1 MTNITNH
8 AVIHPRAELGVNVE
22 IGPYAVVGEHVK
34 IGDGTKI
41 GAHAILEGWTTIGRN
56 CKIETGAVLG
66 SEPQDLKYRGGES
79 YVLIGDNTTIREY
92 ATVNRATFDGEATVV
107 GSSCLIMS
115 YCHIAHNCVLEDRV
129 IMSSFAGLAGHILVE
144 QNAIIGG
151 LVGVHQFVQIG
162 RNAIVGGGSAV
173 RQDILPFT
181 AAGGNPCKCASINAV
196 GLRRH
201 NYSQERITRLKR
213 AFKIVFRSKL
223 SEKDAIDTLRH
234 EYSGEPDIEHIVS
247 FMERSKR
254 GLARM

>member
-1 MTNITNH
+1 MPQVANTAI
-8 AVIHPRAELGVNVE
+8 VHPRAELSESVE
-22 IGPYAVVGEHVK
+22 VGPFAVIGEHIK
-34 IGDGTKI
+34 IGDESKI
-41 GAHAILEGWTTIGRN
+41 GPHAILEGWTVIGRN

-79 YVLIGDNTTIREY
+79 YVYIGDNTTIREY
-92 ATVNRATFDGEATVV
+92 ATVNRGTFEGEATRI

-173 RQDILPFT
+173 RQDILPYT
-181 AAGGNPCKCASINAV
+181 AAGGNPCKCAGINSV
-196 GLRRH
+196 GLKRH
-201 NYSQERITRLKR
+201 NYSPERIARLKK
-213 AFKIVFRSKL
+213 AFKIIFRSKL
-223 SEKDAIDTLRH
+223 SEKEALDALRQ
-234 EYSGEPDIEHIVS
+234 EFPGEEEIQHMIGFIEN
-247 FMERSKR
+247 SKR
-254 GLARM
+254 GLART